1 MKNKKLYRVNEGK
14 MISGVCMGISEYLDI
29 DVTLI
34 RLLWVIL
41 SCVYGSGLL
50 IYILAIIIMPIKP
63 PIKKVN

>member
-50 IYILAIIIMPIKP
+50 IYILTTIIMPIKP

>member
-34 RLLWVIL
+34 RLFWVIL
-41 SCVYGSGLL
+41 SCVFGS
-50 IYILAIIIMPIKP
+50 
-63 PIKKVN
+63 

>member
-50 IYILAIIIMPIKP
+50 IYILATIIMPIKS

>member
-50 IYILAIIIMPIKP
+50 IYILATIIMPIKP
-63 PIKKVN
+63 SIKKVN

>member
-50 IYILAIIIMPIKP
+50 IYILATIIMPTKP

>member
-50 IYILAIIIMPIKP
+50 IYILANIIMPIKP

>member
-50 IYILAIIIMPIKP
+50 IYILATIIMHINP

>member
-50 IYILAIIIMPIKP
+50 IYILATIIMPIKL

>member
-1 MKNKKLYRVNEGK
+1 

-50 IYILAIIIMPIKP
+50 IYILATIIMPIKP

>member
-34 RLLWVIL
+34 GLLWVIL

-50 IYILAIIIMPIKP
+50 IYILATIIMPIKP